1 MYVKMT
7 NKLIVITYKELFMK
21 LSQFVK
27 IGTIAVV
34 FLGAGSAMF
43 ASNKSAKA
51 KQVKDSSE
59 SRPEATQMEKREL
72 SEVTGKL
79 TVLGSGDEQII
90 TLVTDDNKAYVLT
103 TMEKQRGPA
112 PDDKNVKEKKE
123 NKAEDAKKEPPK
135 NLKAKDANKKDG
147 EKKEMKEPPKMVKTQ
162 ELVALNGK
170 KVTVK
175 GILNKKNS
183 ALLVF
188 EIKK

>member
-1 MYVKMT
+1 MT
-7 NKLIVITYKELFMK
+7 NGCSGRKCTLHYSFCGYIFDIEILPKDLKE
-21 LSQFVK
+21 
-27 IGTIAVV
+27 IATERINEYIATVEERD
-34 FLGAGSAMF
+34 
-43 ASNKSAKA
+43 AK
-51 KQVKDSSE
+51 E
-59 SRPEATQMEKREL
+59 R
-72 SEVTGKL
+72 
-79 TVLGSGDEQII
+79 
-90 TLVTDDNKAYVLT
+90 
-103 TMEKQRGPA
+103 
-112 PDDKNVKEKKE
+112 KE

-135 NLKAKDANKKDG
+135 DLKAKDSNKKDG